1 MYKFVS
7 THTNTVDSISTVSL
21 VTDTGEASRN
31 VGACGIRVT
40 VVSDFLTLINI
51 LKIAHKKNS
60 GNYYDDKV
68 LFL

>member
-21 VTDTGEASRN
+21 ITDTDEASRN

-40 VVSDFLTLINI
+40 VVSDFLTLIDI
-51 LKIAHKKNS
+51 LKKVMETI
-60 GNYYDDKV
+60 KV